1 MNKQEKLNT
10 NEIEVLFEVNAK
22 NVDNSS
28 FDIEEIIKAFKN
40 IQSDFKDINT
50 FLIKVVSK
58 KGYLDRVS
66 YETDSDASKYVASM
80 RFKVLDYYD
89 YWPEY
94 HIKNVLEEIEDLRD
108 SLSYKADQ
116 VVLFSFEN
124 LPCNVEKIAF
134 VRDEDEENSIVMLLY
149 TNN

>member
-1 MNKQEKLNT
+1 MSKQEKLNT
-10 NEIEVLFEVNAK
+10 KEIEVLFEVNAK
-22 NVDNSS
+22 NVENSS

-40 IQSDFKDINT
+40 VQSDFKDTKT
-50 FLIKVVSK
+50 FLMKVVSK

-66 YETDSDASKYVASM
+66 YETDADASKYVANM

-94 HIKNVLEEIEDLRD
+94 YINNVLEEIEDLRD
-108 SLSYKADQ
+108 SLSYKAEQ

-124 LPCNVEKIAF
+124 LPCNIEKIAF